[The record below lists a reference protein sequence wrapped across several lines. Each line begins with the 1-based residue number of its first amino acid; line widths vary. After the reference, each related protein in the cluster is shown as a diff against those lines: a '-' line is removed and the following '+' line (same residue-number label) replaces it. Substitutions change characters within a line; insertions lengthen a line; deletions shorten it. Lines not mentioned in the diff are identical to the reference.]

1 MVDDTLGRLMRA
13 TATNKRA
20 IEDFLTKAD
29 LWEARKQ
36 IDTKIKIKISGDSEM
51 KSFWNCEKERKT
63 SDQLLEKLL
72 MEESKG
78 VKRSRKQKDE
88 KLKNMEERKRQN
100 KKRRRT

>member
-51 KSFWNCEKERKT
+51 KKFLKLWERKKNVWST
-63 SDQLLEKLL
+63 SRETTD
-72 MEESKG
+72 G
-78 VKRSRKQKDE
+78 RK
-88 KLKNMEERKRQN
+88 
-100 KKRRRT
+100 